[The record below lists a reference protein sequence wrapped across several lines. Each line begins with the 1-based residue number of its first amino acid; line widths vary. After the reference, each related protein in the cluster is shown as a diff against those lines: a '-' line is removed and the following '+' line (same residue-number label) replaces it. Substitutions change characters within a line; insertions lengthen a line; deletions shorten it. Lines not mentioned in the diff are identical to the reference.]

1 MQPGCILLFFPAARA
16 NPFYHIIDGMG
27 RESGGKFDRWG
38 GDIFEAIDLPTSFA
52 IEVGVHVVVR
62 FMGMVAMAG
71 FVSDYASSIFH
82 GVYGPVFQKKGEH
95 ARDARLVKGVENFVK
110 VHKGE
115 GPVAPENFP
124 QHQYPIRSR
133 LDAGPLQSLFRFV
146 HIAKLRL
153 HSDIYKF
160 NPFSNRYFMGGFL
173 FEVQLIQKSY

>member
-16 NPFYHIIDGMG
+16 NPFYHIIDGPG
-27 RESGGKFDRWG
+27 RESFGEFDGRGGN
-38 GDIFEAIDLPTSFA
+38 IFEAIDLPTSFA
-52 IEVGVHVVVR
+52 IEVGMHVVGR
-62 FMGMVAMAG
+62 FMGMVAMAC
-71 FVSDYASSIFH
+71 FVSYNASSIFH
-82 GVYGPVFQKKGEH
+82 GMYGTVFQKKGEH

-115 GPVAPENFP
+115 GMPAPENFP
-124 QHQYPIRSR
+124 QHEYPVRSR
-133 LDAGPLQSLFRFV
+133 LDSGPFQYLFRFV